1 MALNNNK
8 QSNLEKKGIEQRQI
22 ELIRSDYNKIDAYSE
37 SHEDA
42 LSNPADETKAQGK
55 GTGNG
60 GHQAYVP
67 DASQPSTLFNYSSL
81 DTSAGGGAYDIHGR
95 NNQGGRNR
103 LLKINIYNKDN
114 AYGPNSVDTSANINE
129 GQYVIKG

>member
-1 MALNNNK
+1 MAINNNK
-8 QSNLEKKGIEQRQI
+8 QSTLEKRAIEKRQT
-22 ELIRSDYNKIDAYSE
+22 ELVRSDYNKANAYSE

-42 LSNPADETKAQGK
+42 LSNPEDETKALGK

-67 DASQPSTLFNYSSL
+67 DHSKPSTLINYSSFN
-81 DTSAGGGAYDIHGR
+81 TTEGGGAYDIHGR
-95 NNQGGRNR
+95 NGQGGRNR
-103 LLKINIYNKDN
+103 LLQINLYDKEN
-114 AYGPNSVDTSANINE
+114 AYGPDSVDTSANINE